1 MHGLVIHLL
10 EEFRMFK
17 LRAYIKFRKLGL
29 SRFKALDLAR
39 YIDMSPIDKLIILG
53 CLASILLM
61 FIDSA
66 YGDINFDNVYGDAI
80 KYQAQAYKYEMA
92 LIGCLSGNGIIVNG
106 RNLNCEIKEWK

>member
-1 MHGLVIHLL
+1 
-10 EEFRMFK
+10 MFK

-39 YIDMSPIDKLIILG
+39 YIDMTTFDKLIVLG
-53 CLASILLM
+53 CITSIVLVLIGT
-61 FIDSA
+61 FYSFDVKS
-66 YGDINFDNVYGDAI
+66 DNVYGDAI